1 MGEDKWIITA
11 ILPLADT
18 TQTENARMMKREKNV
33 SRYQERCCVWMSE
46 ILKNLYLF
54 LRRLRLNIKLLSE
67 KDFNNLLKDERLD
80 YEQRLYLVYFR
91 YM

>member
-1 MGEDKWIITA
+1 
-11 ILPLADT
+11 
-18 TQTENARMMKREKNV
+18 
-33 SRYQERCCVWMSE
+33 MSE
-46 ILKNLYLF
+46 ILKNLCMF
-54 LRRLRLNIKLLSE
+54 LRKLRLNIKLLPE

>member
-1 MGEDKWIITA
+1 
-11 ILPLADT
+11 
-18 TQTENARMMKREKNV
+18 
-33 SRYQERCCVWMSE
+33 MSE

-67 KDFNNLLKDERLD
+67 KDFNNLLKDEILD

>member
-1 MGEDKWIITA
+1 
-11 ILPLADT
+11 
-18 TQTENARMMKREKNV
+18 
-33 SRYQERCCVWMSE
+33 MSE